1 MSAFDPKRT
10 LTTLSRDPRP
20 NVRPTNSSLLI
31 RSATT
36 PDLREGQYLICR
48 NVLLLDLVKEI
59 ACVSHQTCEPNQIAI
74 NTAKR
79 PSWMLSR
86 TCSALTNEFRVSPH
100 AASRRL
106 VDRRASRYFRN
117 ALGPAR
123 PSPPVT
129 QRRFRCCGAEL
140 LLSLIHI

>member
-79 PSWMLSR
+79 PSWMASK
-86 TCSALTNEFRVSPH
+86 TCSALTNKFTQHSKNAFPETAHSTEIRLLGS
-100 AASRRL
+100 AGTQTDDARR
-106 VDRRASRYFRN
+106 
-117 ALGPAR
+117 
-123 PSPPVT
+123 
-129 QRRFRCCGAEL
+129 
-140 LLSLIHI
+140 